1 MGIAVSDIVLIVLVV
16 LIIYVVFLSIKIVPQ
31 SKVFVIERF
40 GKFTRILES
49 GLSLIV
55 PFVDR
60 VAFRVDILERQLPP
74 FKMSVIT
81 EDNVE
86 VELVATVFFRV
97 LDAAKSVYRIR
108 NIDLAIENTA
118 ISVVRSAAGKLEL
131 DDLQS
136 SREAMNQEIA
146 ARLSKA
152 AEVWGVEV
160 TRTEILD
167 VLVDEKTKESQR
179 QQLNAERERRAAI
192 ARAEGDKRS
201 VELKAD
207 AELYEAKKQ
216 AEAVKVEADA
226 EAYAVKIK
234 AEADA
239 KQTELIAEAINNNG
253 QSAINYEI
261 MKRQVEGLSDIASS
275 NQTKTLFIPS
285 DITKALGTLELF
297 LDGIVNKEVKNDNW
311 NPLYSGNVWL
321 IIGLTLAILEL
332 TNGTLIVFLPT
343 GLSGLL
349 TGLVLKLQENETLGI
364 FLEDWAI
371 TLTFWAIIS
380 LLLSLALNF
389 LVKKRMISK
398 DINNYWSIE
407 NFLILMSVCCP
418 WF

>member
-1 MGIAVSDIVLIVLVV
+1 MTIANGVLVFLAI
-16 LIIYVVFLSIKIVPQ
+16 LIIYVIYLGIKIVPQ

-49 GLSLIV
+49 GLSIIV

-86 VELVATVFFRV
+86 VELVSTVFFRV

-118 ISVVRSAAGKLEL
+118 ISIIRSAAGKLEL

-179 QQLNAERERRAAI
+179 QQLNAERERRATI
-192 ARAEGDKRS
+192 AKAEGDKRS

-207 AELYEAKKQ
+207 AELYEAQKQ
-216 AEAVKVEADA
+216 AEAVKVQADA
-226 EAYAVKIK
+226 DAYAVKIK

-239 KQTELIAEAINNNG
+239 EQTRLIAEAIKNDG
-253 QSAINYEI
+253 QPAINYEI
-261 MKRQVEGLSDIASS
+261 MKRQVEGLAEVASS
-275 NQTKTLFIPS
+275 NQTKTLVVPT

-297 LDGIVNKEVKNDNW
+297 LDSLDKGKTND
-311 NPLYSGNVWL
+311 
-321 IIGLTLAILEL
+321 A
-332 TNGTLIVFLPT
+332 
-343 GLSGLL
+343 
-349 TGLVLKLQENETLGI
+349 
-364 FLEDWAI
+364 
-371 TLTFWAIIS
+371 
-380 LLLSLALNF
+380 
-389 LVKKRMISK
+389 
-398 DINNYWSIE
+398 
-407 NFLILMSVCCP
+407 
-418 WF
+418 

>member
-1 MGIAVSDIVLIVLVV
+1 MTFGNGVLVFLAI
-16 LIIYVVFLSIKIVPQ
+16 LIIYVIYLGIKIVPQ

-49 GLSLIV
+49 GLSIIV

-60 VAFRVDILERQLPP
+60 VAFKVDILERQLPP

-86 VELVATVFFRV
+86 VELVSTVFFRV

-118 ISVVRSAAGKLEL
+118 ISIIRSAAGKLEL

-146 ARLSKA
+146 ARLTKA

-179 QQLNAERERRAAI
+179 QQLNAERERRATI
-192 ARAEGDKRS
+192 AKAEGDKRS

-207 AELYEAKKQ
+207 AELYEAQKQ

-226 EAYAVKIK
+226 DAYAIKIK

-239 KQTELIAEAINNNG
+239 EQTRLIAEAIKNDG
-253 QSAINYEI
+253 QPAINYEI
-261 MKRQVEGLSDIASS
+261 MKRQVDGLAEVASS
-275 NQTKTLFIPS
+275 NQTKTLVVPT

-297 LDGIVNKEVKNDNW
+297 LDSLDKGKTND
-311 NPLYSGNVWL
+311 
-321 IIGLTLAILEL
+321 A
-332 TNGTLIVFLPT
+332 
-343 GLSGLL
+343 
-349 TGLVLKLQENETLGI
+349 
-364 FLEDWAI
+364 
-371 TLTFWAIIS
+371 
-380 LLLSLALNF
+380 
-389 LVKKRMISK
+389 
-398 DINNYWSIE
+398 
-407 NFLILMSVCCP
+407 
-418 WF
+418 

>member
-1 MGIAVSDIVLIVLVV
+1 MTIGNGVLVFLAI
-16 LIIYVVFLSIKIVPQ
+16 LIIYVVYLGIKIVPQ

-49 GLSLIV
+49 GLSLII

-60 VAFRVDILERQLPP
+60 VAFRVDILERQLPS
-74 FKMSVIT
+74 FNMSVIT

-86 VELVATVFFRV
+86 VELVSTVFFRV

-118 ISVVRSAAGKLEL
+118 ISVIRSAAGKLEL

-179 QQLNAERERRAAI
+179 QQLNAERERRATI
-192 ARAEGDKRS
+192 AKAEGDKRS

-216 AEAVKVEADA
+216 AEAVKVQADA
-226 EAYAVKIK
+226 DAYAVKIK
-234 AEADA
+234 AKADA
-239 KQTELIAEAINNNG
+239 EQTKVIAEAINNDG

-261 MKRQVEGLSDIASS
+261 MKRQVDGLAEVASS
-275 NQTKTLFIPS
+275 NQTKTLVVPT

-297 LDGIVNKEVKNDNW
+297 LDSIDKGKKND
-311 NPLYSGNVWL
+311 
-321 IIGLTLAILEL
+321 
-332 TNGTLIVFLPT
+332 
-343 GLSGLL
+343 
-349 TGLVLKLQENETLGI
+349 
-364 FLEDWAI
+364 D
-371 TLTFWAIIS
+371 
-380 LLLSLALNF
+380 
-389 LVKKRMISK
+389 
-398 DINNYWSIE
+398 
-407 NFLILMSVCCP
+407 
-418 WF
+418 

>member
-1 MGIAVSDIVLIVLVV
+1 MGIEVSNIVLVVFVV

-60 VAFRVDILERQLPP
+60 VAFKVDILERQLPP

-239 KQTELIAEAINNNG
+239 KQTELIAEAINNDG

-297 LDGIVNKEVKNDNW
+297 LDGIVNKQVKNDN
-311 NPLYSGNVWL
+311 
-321 IIGLTLAILEL
+321 
-332 TNGTLIVFLPT
+332 
-343 GLSGLL
+343 
-349 TGLVLKLQENETLGI
+349 
-364 FLEDWAI
+364 
-371 TLTFWAIIS
+371 
-380 LLLSLALNF
+380 
-389 LVKKRMISK
+389 
-398 DINNYWSIE
+398 
-407 NFLILMSVCCP
+407 
-418 WF
+418 

>member
-1 MGIAVSDIVLIVLVV
+1 MTFGNGVLVFLAI
-16 LIIYVVFLSIKIVPQ
+16 LIIYVIYLGIKIVPQ

-49 GLSLIV
+49 GLSIIV

-60 VAFRVDILERQLPP
+60 VAFKVDILERQLPP

-86 VELVATVFFRV
+86 VELVSTVFFRV

-118 ISVVRSAAGKLEL
+118 ISIIRSAAGKLEL

-146 ARLSKA
+146 ARLTKA

-179 QQLNAERERRAAI
+179 QQLNAERERRATI
-192 ARAEGDKRS
+192 AKAEGDKRS

-207 AELYEAKKQ
+207 AELYEAQKQ
-216 AEAVKVEADA
+216 AEAVKVQADA
-226 EAYAVKIK
+226 DAYAVKIK
-234 AEADA
+234 AEADEE
-239 KQTELIAEAINNNG
+239 QTRLIAEAIKNDG
-253 QSAINYEI
+253 QPAINYEI
-261 MKRQVEGLSDIASS
+261 MKRQVDGLAEVASS
-275 NQTKTLFIPS
+275 NQTKTLVVPT

-297 LDGIVNKEVKNDNW
+297 LDSLDKGKTND
-311 NPLYSGNVWL
+311 
-321 IIGLTLAILEL
+321 A
-332 TNGTLIVFLPT
+332 
-343 GLSGLL
+343 
-349 TGLVLKLQENETLGI
+349 
-364 FLEDWAI
+364 
-371 TLTFWAIIS
+371 
-380 LLLSLALNF
+380 
-389 LVKKRMISK
+389 
-398 DINNYWSIE
+398 
-407 NFLILMSVCCP
+407 
-418 WF
+418 

>member
-1 MGIAVSDIVLIVLVV
+1 MTFGNGVLVFLAI
-16 LIIYVVFLSIKIVPQ
+16 LIIYVIYLGIKIVPQ

-49 GLSLIV
+49 GLSIIV

-60 VAFRVDILERQLPP
+60 VAFKVDILERQLPP

-86 VELVATVFFRV
+86 VELVSTVFFRV

-118 ISVVRSAAGKLEL
+118 ISIIRSAAGKLEL

-146 ARLSKA
+146 ARLTKA

-179 QQLNAERERRAAI
+179 QQLNAERERRATI
-192 ARAEGDKRS
+192 AKAEGDKRS

-207 AELYEAKKQ
+207 AELYEAQKQ
-216 AEAVKVEADA
+216 AVAVKVLADA
-226 EAYAVKIK
+226 DAYAVKII

-239 KQTELIAEAINNNG
+239 EQTRLIAEAIKNDG
-253 QSAINYEI
+253 QPAINYEI
-261 MKRQVEGLSDIASS
+261 MKRQVDGLAGVASS
-275 NQTKTLFIPS
+275 NQTKTLVVPT

-297 LDGIVNKEVKNDNW
+297 LDSLDKGKTND
-311 NPLYSGNVWL
+311 
-321 IIGLTLAILEL
+321 A
-332 TNGTLIVFLPT
+332 
-343 GLSGLL
+343 
-349 TGLVLKLQENETLGI
+349 
-364 FLEDWAI
+364 
-371 TLTFWAIIS
+371 
-380 LLLSLALNF
+380 
-389 LVKKRMISK
+389 
-398 DINNYWSIE
+398 
-407 NFLILMSVCCP
+407 
-418 WF
+418 

>member
-1 MGIAVSDIVLIVLVV
+1 MTFGNGVLVFLAI
-16 LIIYVVFLSIKIVPQ
+16 LIIYVIYLGIKIVPQ

-49 GLSLIV
+49 GLSIIV

-60 VAFRVDILERQLPP
+60 VAFIVDILERQFPP
-74 FKMSVIT
+74 FIMSVIT

-86 VELVATVFFRV
+86 VELVSTVFFRV

-118 ISVVRSAAGKLEL
+118 ISIIRSAAGKLEL

-146 ARLSKA
+146 ARLTKA

-179 QQLNAERERRAAI
+179 QQLNAERERRATI
-192 ARAEGDKRS
+192 AKAEGDKRS

-207 AELYEAKKQ
+207 AELYEAQKQ
-216 AEAVKVEADA
+216 AEAVKVQADA
-226 EAYAVKIK
+226 DAYAVKIK

-239 KQTELIAEAINNNG
+239 EQTRLIAEAIKNDG
-253 QSAINYEI
+253 QPAINYEI
-261 MKRQVEGLSDIASS
+261 MKRQVDGLAEVASS
-275 NQTKTLFIPS
+275 NQTKTLVVPT

-297 LDGIVNKEVKNDNW
+297 LDSLDKGKTND
-311 NPLYSGNVWL
+311 
-321 IIGLTLAILEL
+321 A
-332 TNGTLIVFLPT
+332 
-343 GLSGLL
+343 
-349 TGLVLKLQENETLGI
+349 
-364 FLEDWAI
+364 
-371 TLTFWAIIS
+371 
-380 LLLSLALNF
+380 
-389 LVKKRMISK
+389 
-398 DINNYWSIE
+398 
-407 NFLILMSVCCP
+407 
-418 WF
+418 

>member
-1 MGIAVSDIVLIVLVV
+1 MGIEVSNIVLVVFVV
-16 LIIYVVFLSIKIVPQ
+16 LIIYVIFLSIKIVPQ

-60 VAFRVDILERQLPP
+60 VAFKVDILERQLPP

-239 KQTELIAEAINNNG
+239 KQTELIAEAINNDG

-297 LDGIVNKEVKNDNW
+297 LDGIVNKEVKN
-311 NPLYSGNVWL
+311 GN
-321 IIGLTLAILEL
+321 
-332 TNGTLIVFLPT
+332 
-343 GLSGLL
+343 
-349 TGLVLKLQENETLGI
+349 
-364 FLEDWAI
+364 
-371 TLTFWAIIS
+371 
-380 LLLSLALNF
+380 
-389 LVKKRMISK
+389 
-398 DINNYWSIE
+398 
-407 NFLILMSVCCP
+407 
-418 WF
+418 

>member
-1 MGIAVSDIVLIVLVV
+1 MTVANGVLVFLAI
-16 LIIYVVFLSIKIVPQ
+16 LIIYVVYLGIKIVPQ

-49 GLSLIV
+49 GLSLII
-55 PFVDR
+55 PFIDR
-60 VAFRVDILERQLPP
+60 VAFRVDILERQLPS
-74 FKMSVIT
+74 FQMSVIT

-86 VELVATVFFRV
+86 VELVSTVFFRV

-118 ISVVRSAAGKLEL
+118 ISVIRSAAGKLEL

-179 QQLNAERERRAAI
+179 QQLNAERERRATI
-192 ARAEGDKRS
+192 AKAEGDKRS

-207 AELYEAKKQ
+207 AELYEAEKQ
-216 AEAVKVEADA
+216 ADAVKVQADA
-226 EAYAVKIK
+226 DAYAVKVK
-234 AEADA
+234 AAADA
-239 KQTELIAEAINNNG
+239 EQTAVIAEAINNNG

-261 MKRQVEGLSDIASS
+261 MKRQVEGLAEVASS
-275 NQTKTLFIPS
+275 NQTKTLVVPT

-297 LDGIVNKEVKNDNW
+297 LDSIDKGKKND
-311 NPLYSGNVWL
+311 
-321 IIGLTLAILEL
+321 A
-332 TNGTLIVFLPT
+332 
-343 GLSGLL
+343 
-349 TGLVLKLQENETLGI
+349 
-364 FLEDWAI
+364 
-371 TLTFWAIIS
+371 
-380 LLLSLALNF
+380 
-389 LVKKRMISK
+389 
-398 DINNYWSIE
+398 
-407 NFLILMSVCCP
+407 
-418 WF
+418 

>member
-1 MGIAVSDIVLIVLVV
+1 MTVANGVLVFLAI
-16 LIIYVVFLSIKIVPQ
+16 LIIYVVYLGIKIVPQ

-49 GLSLIV
+49 GLSLII
-55 PFVDR
+55 PFIDR
-60 VAFRVDILERQLPP
+60 VAFRVDILERQLPS
-74 FKMSVIT
+74 FQMSVIT

-86 VELVATVFFRV
+86 VELVSTVFFRV

-118 ISVVRSAAGKLEL
+118 ISVIRSAAGKLEL

-179 QQLNAERERRAAI
+179 QQLNAERERRAKIAI
-192 ARAEGDKRS
+192 AEGDKRS

-216 AEAVKVEADA
+216 AEAVKVQADA
-226 EAYAVKIK
+226 DAYAVKVK
-234 AEADA
+234 ASADA
-239 KQTELIAEAINNNG
+239 EQTTVIAEAINNNG
-253 QSAINYEI
+253 QAAINYEI
-261 MKRQVEGLSDIASS
+261 MKRQVEGLAEVASS
-275 NQTKTLFIPS
+275 NQTKTLVVPT

-297 LDGIVNKEVKNDNW
+297 LDSIDKGKTND
-311 NPLYSGNVWL
+311 
-321 IIGLTLAILEL
+321 A
-332 TNGTLIVFLPT
+332 
-343 GLSGLL
+343 
-349 TGLVLKLQENETLGI
+349 
-364 FLEDWAI
+364 
-371 TLTFWAIIS
+371 
-380 LLLSLALNF
+380 
-389 LVKKRMISK
+389 
-398 DINNYWSIE
+398 
-407 NFLILMSVCCP
+407 
-418 WF
+418 

>member
-1 MGIAVSDIVLIVLVV
+1 MTFGNGVLVFLAI
-16 LIIYVVFLSIKIVPQ
+16 LIIYVIYLGIKIVPQ

-49 GLSLIV
+49 GLSIIV

-60 VAFRVDILERQLPP
+60 VAFKVDILERQLPP

-86 VELVATVFFRV
+86 VELVSTVFFRV

-118 ISVVRSAAGKLEL
+118 ISIIRSAAGKLEL

-146 ARLSKA
+146 ARLTKA

-179 QQLNAERERRAAI
+179 QQLNAERERRATI
-192 ARAEGDKRS
+192 AKAEGDKRS

-207 AELYEAKKQ
+207 AELYEAQKQ
-216 AEAVKVEADA
+216 AEAVKVQADA
-226 EAYAVKIK
+226 DAYAVKIT

-239 KQTELIAEAINNNG
+239 EQTRLIAEAIKNDG
-253 QSAINYEI
+253 QPAINYEI
-261 MKRQVEGLSDIASS
+261 MKRQVEGLAEVASS
-275 NQTKTLFIPS
+275 NQTKTLVVPT

-297 LDGIVNKEVKNDNW
+297 LDSLDKGKTND
-311 NPLYSGNVWL
+311 
-321 IIGLTLAILEL
+321 A
-332 TNGTLIVFLPT
+332 
-343 GLSGLL
+343 
-349 TGLVLKLQENETLGI
+349 
-364 FLEDWAI
+364 
-371 TLTFWAIIS
+371 
-380 LLLSLALNF
+380 
-389 LVKKRMISK
+389 
-398 DINNYWSIE
+398 
-407 NFLILMSVCCP
+407 
-418 WF
+418 

>member
-1 MGIAVSDIVLIVLVV
+1 MGIEVSNIVLVVFVV
-16 LIIYVVFLSIKIVPQ
+16 LIIYVIFLSIKIVPQ

-60 VAFRVDILERQLPP
+60 VAFKVDILERQLPP

-239 KQTELIAEAINNNG
+239 KQTELIAEAINNDG

-297 LDGIVNKEVKNDNW
+297 LDGIVNKEVKNDN
-311 NPLYSGNVWL
+311 
-321 IIGLTLAILEL
+321 
-332 TNGTLIVFLPT
+332 
-343 GLSGLL
+343 
-349 TGLVLKLQENETLGI
+349 
-364 FLEDWAI
+364 
-371 TLTFWAIIS
+371 
-380 LLLSLALNF
+380 
-389 LVKKRMISK
+389 
-398 DINNYWSIE
+398 
-407 NFLILMSVCCP
+407 
-418 WF
+418 

>member
-1 MGIAVSDIVLIVLVV
+1 MTIGNGVLVFLAI
-16 LIIYVVFLSIKIVPQ
+16 LIIYVVYLGIKIVPQ

-60 VAFRVDILERQLPP
+60 VAFRVDILERQLPS
-74 FKMSVIT
+74 FNMSVIT

-86 VELVATVFFRV
+86 VELVSTVFFRV

-118 ISVVRSAAGKLEL
+118 ISVIRSAAGKLEL

-179 QQLNAERERRAAI
+179 QQLNAERERRAKIAI
-192 ARAEGDKRS
+192 AEGDKRS

-216 AEAVKVEADA
+216 AEAVKVQADA
-226 EAYAVKIK
+226 DAYAVKVK
-234 AEADA
+234 ASADA
-239 KQTELIAEAINNNG
+239 EQTTVIAEAINNNG
-253 QSAINYEI
+253 QAAINYEI
-261 MKRQVEGLSDIASS
+261 MKRQVDGLAEVASS
-275 NQTKTLFIPS
+275 NQTKTLVVPT

-297 LDGIVNKEVKNDNW
+297 LDSIDKGKKND
-311 NPLYSGNVWL
+311 
-321 IIGLTLAILEL
+321 A
-332 TNGTLIVFLPT
+332 
-343 GLSGLL
+343 
-349 TGLVLKLQENETLGI
+349 
-364 FLEDWAI
+364 
-371 TLTFWAIIS
+371 
-380 LLLSLALNF
+380 
-389 LVKKRMISK
+389 
-398 DINNYWSIE
+398 
-407 NFLILMSVCCP
+407 
-418 WF
+418 

>member
-1 MGIAVSDIVLIVLVV
+1 MTVGNGVLVFLAI
-16 LIIYVVFLSIKIVPQ
+16 LIIYVVYLGIKIVPQ

-49 GLSLIV
+49 GLSLII
-55 PFVDR
+55 PFIDR
-60 VAFRVDILERQLPP
+60 VAFRVDILERQLPS
-74 FKMSVIT
+74 FQMSVIT

-86 VELVATVFFRV
+86 VELVSTVFFRV

-118 ISVVRSAAGKLEL
+118 ISVIRSAAGKLEL

-179 QQLNAERERRAAI
+179 QQLNAERERRAKIAI
-192 ARAEGDKRS
+192 AEGDKRS

-216 AEAVKVEADA
+216 AEAVKVQADA
-226 EAYAVKIK
+226 DAYAVKVK
-234 AEADA
+234 ASADA
-239 KQTELIAEAINNNG
+239 EQTAVIAEAINNNG
-253 QSAINYEI
+253 QAAINYEI
-261 MKRQVEGLSDIASS
+261 MKRQVDGLAEVASS
-275 NQTKTLFIPS
+275 NQTKTLVVPT

-297 LDGIVNKEVKNDNW
+297 LDSIDKGKTND
-311 NPLYSGNVWL
+311 
-321 IIGLTLAILEL
+321 A
-332 TNGTLIVFLPT
+332 
-343 GLSGLL
+343 
-349 TGLVLKLQENETLGI
+349 
-364 FLEDWAI
+364 
-371 TLTFWAIIS
+371 
-380 LLLSLALNF
+380 
-389 LVKKRMISK
+389 
-398 DINNYWSIE
+398 
-407 NFLILMSVCCP
+407 
-418 WF
+418 

>member
-1 MGIAVSDIVLIVLVV
+1 MGIEVSNIVLVVFVV

-60 VAFRVDILERQLPP
+60 VAFKVDILERQLPP

-239 KQTELIAEAINNNG
+239 KQTELIAEAINNDG

-297 LDGIVNKEVKNDNW
+297 LDGIVNKEVKN
-311 NPLYSGNVWL
+311 GN
-321 IIGLTLAILEL
+321 
-332 TNGTLIVFLPT
+332 
-343 GLSGLL
+343 
-349 TGLVLKLQENETLGI
+349 
-364 FLEDWAI
+364 
-371 TLTFWAIIS
+371 
-380 LLLSLALNF
+380 
-389 LVKKRMISK
+389 
-398 DINNYWSIE
+398 
-407 NFLILMSVCCP
+407 
-418 WF
+418 

>member
-1 MGIAVSDIVLIVLVV
+1 MTVGNGVLVFLAI
-16 LIIYVVFLSIKIVPQ
+16 LIIYVVYLGIKIVPQ

-49 GLSLIV
+49 GLSLII
-55 PFVDR
+55 PFIDR
-60 VAFRVDILERQLPP
+60 VAFKVDILERQLPS
-74 FKMSVIT
+74 FQMSVIT

-86 VELVATVFFRV
+86 VELVSTVFFRV

-118 ISVVRSAAGKLEL
+118 ISVIRSAAGKLEL

-179 QQLNAERERRAAI
+179 QQLNAERERRATI
-192 ARAEGDKRS
+192 AKAEGDKRS

-207 AELYEAKKQ
+207 AELYEAEKQ
-216 AEAVKVEADA
+216 ADAVKVQADA
-226 EAYAVKIK
+226 DAYAVKVK
-234 AEADA
+234 AAADA
-239 KQTELIAEAINNNG
+239 EQTAVIAEAINNNG

-261 MKRQVEGLSDIASS
+261 MKRQVEGLAEVASS
-275 NQTKTLFIPS
+275 NQTKTLVVPT

-297 LDGIVNKEVKNDNW
+297 LDSIDKGKNND
-311 NPLYSGNVWL
+311 
-321 IIGLTLAILEL
+321 A
-332 TNGTLIVFLPT
+332 
-343 GLSGLL
+343 
-349 TGLVLKLQENETLGI
+349 
-364 FLEDWAI
+364 
-371 TLTFWAIIS
+371 
-380 LLLSLALNF
+380 
-389 LVKKRMISK
+389 
-398 DINNYWSIE
+398 
-407 NFLILMSVCCP
+407 
-418 WF
+418 

>member
-1 MGIAVSDIVLIVLVV
+1 MTIGNGVLVFLAI
-16 LIIYVVFLSIKIVPQ
+16 LIIYVVYLGIKIVPQ

-49 GLSLIV
+49 GLSLII
-55 PFVDR
+55 PFIDR
-60 VAFRVDILERQLPP
+60 VAFRVDILERQLPS
-74 FKMSVIT
+74 FQMSVIT

-86 VELVATVFFRV
+86 VELVSTVFFRV

-118 ISVVRSAAGKLEL
+118 ISVIRSAAGKLEL

-179 QQLNAERERRAAI
+179 QQLNAERERRAKIAI
-192 ARAEGDKRS
+192 AEGDKRS

-216 AEAVKVEADA
+216 AEAVKVQADA
-226 EAYAVKIK
+226 DAYAVKVK
-234 AEADA
+234 ASADA
-239 KQTELIAEAINNNG
+239 EQTSVIAEAINNNG
-253 QSAINYEI
+253 QAAINYEI
-261 MKRQVEGLSDIASS
+261 MKRQVDGLAEVASS
-275 NQTKTLFIPS
+275 NQTKTLVVPT

-297 LDGIVNKEVKNDNW
+297 LDSIDKGKTND
-311 NPLYSGNVWL
+311 
-321 IIGLTLAILEL
+321 A
-332 TNGTLIVFLPT
+332 
-343 GLSGLL
+343 
-349 TGLVLKLQENETLGI
+349 
-364 FLEDWAI
+364 
-371 TLTFWAIIS
+371 
-380 LLLSLALNF
+380 
-389 LVKKRMISK
+389 
-398 DINNYWSIE
+398 
-407 NFLILMSVCCP
+407 
-418 WF
+418 